1 MYGNSAQ
8 LFIQIKAVL
17 VTAIYSAVVTAVI
30 LLVIKVL
37 LGLRTTEEGERLGLD
52 ITDHALPAY
61 NEA

>member
-1 MYGNSAQ
+1 
-8 LFIQIKAVL
+8 LF
-17 VTAIYSAVVTAVI
+17 TAIYSAVVTAVI